1 MDILETIR
9 LAFSAILANRLRSFL
24 TVLGIVIGVM
34 SVILLISLV
43 SGLKRFITNE
53 ISSFGSNIIFV
64 VPGTIGGGRG
74 PGGSQVNKLTAR
86 DGANVEKKLSGEA
99 EVSAITQRTAQ
110 AKFLNKVSNHV
121 SVFGAQSNYLSIVK
135 AVEIE
140 KGRFFTKSEANSG
153 SRVAVIG
160 PTLAKNLFGEGEAIG
175 KSIVIASS
183 KYKIVGILSAQG
195 SAFGVDQDN
204 SAVLPLEA
212 TLRQFGI
219 ENVNAIYIAAGSP
232 ETIETVKEKV
242 KAALLARLQED
253 DFTLQTQEQALSTIA
268 QVTNV
273 LTIALGGIAAISLLV
288 GGIGVMNIMLVSVTE
303 RTREIGLRKALGAK
317 QKDIRNQFL
326 VEALTLS
333 GLGGVIGIIVGV
345 VLSLIAGRFI
355 TTVVPLW
362 SIGLSF
368 GFSMLVGVLFG
379 VAPAI
384 RAARLNPIQALRHE

>member
-1 MDILETIR
+1 MGILETIR

-86 DGANVEKKLSGEA
+86 DAVSVEKRLSGEA
-99 EVSAITQRTAQ
+99 EVTAVTQRTAQ
-110 AKFLNKVSNHV
+110 AKYLNRVSNHV
-121 SVFGAQSNYLSIVK
+121 SIYGAGANYLSIVK
-135 AVEIE
+135 AVEID
-140 KGRFFTKSEANSG
+140 KGRFFTRSEVNSG
-153 SRVAVIG
+153 SRVVAIG
-160 PTLAKNLFGEGEAIG
+160 PTLAKNLFGEGEAVG
-175 KSIVIASS
+175 KSIVIANS
-183 KYKIVGILSAQG
+183 KYKVVGVLTAQG
-195 SAFGVDQDN
+195 SAFGIDQDN
-204 SAVLPLEA
+204 SAILPLEA

-219 ENVNAIYIAAGSP
+219 NNVNGIYVAANSP
-232 ETIETVKEKV
+232 EQIEPVKKKIKE
-242 KAALLARLQED
+242 ALLQRLQED

-303 RTREIGLRKALGAK
+303 RTR
-317 QKDIRNQFL
+317 
-326 VEALTLS
+326 
-333 GLGGVIGIIVGV
+333 
-345 VLSLIAGRFI
+345 
-355 TTVVPLW
+355 
-362 SIGLSF
+362 
-368 GFSMLVGVLFG
+368 
-379 VAPAI
+379 
-384 RAARLNPIQALRHE
+384 